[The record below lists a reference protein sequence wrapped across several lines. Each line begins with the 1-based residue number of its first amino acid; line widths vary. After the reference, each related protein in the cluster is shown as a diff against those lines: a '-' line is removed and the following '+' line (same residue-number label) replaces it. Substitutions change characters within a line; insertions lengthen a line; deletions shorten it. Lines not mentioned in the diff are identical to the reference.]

1 MSQRPLIEGDS
12 APGDPPVSGRAIDE
26 TMPFDAAV
34 VMGTEILHKAT
45 RGLLPYVAITT
56 DPPWRLVGTRM
67 GEPPADVRFVAGT
80 ELDIAT
86 LESLRRSLPDTTR
99 CVVGVGSGIAMD
111 AAKYVAWQCGLPLEL
126 IPTVTATD
134 APFSTTIV
142 TREGGVYRSI
152 SCPINPRRILIDLA
166 VVRLAPPRLNRAG
179 VGDKLC
185 AHTALHDWRLATMRG
200 IDRPFDATAEFAEEL
215 VRTLEQRAEDFA
227 APTGDGLRLLM
238 ELHAREGA
246 LLRAFGHGRFVSGS
260 EHLLVQVL
268 ESHGRSR
275 FLHGEGVCLATIT
288 MAWVQRNEPERIA
301 RIARR
306 TGIRFRP
313 DELGVSSDALKTAL
327 RALPDYARRM
337 GRSYTV
343 ANELDPA
350 ALDAEDW
357 GELWSLLS

>member
-1 MSQRPLIEGDS
+1 MSLQPRVQVDRDAED
-12 APGDPPVSGRAIDE
+12 APVSGHATDGSA
-26 TMPFDAAV
+26 PFDATV
-34 VMGTEILHKAT
+34 VMGAEILRQAT
-45 RGLLPYVAITT
+45 RSLPPYVAITT

-67 GEPPADVRFVAGT
+67 GGPPAHVRFLVGT
-80 ELDIAT
+80 ELNSAA
-86 LESLRRSLPDTTR
+86 LESLRRPLPDTTR

-111 AAKYVAWQCGLPLEL
+111 AAKYVAWQSGLPLEL
-126 IPTVTATD
+126 IPTVTASD

-142 TREGGVYRSI
+142 TREGGIYRST
-152 SCPINPRRILIDLA
+152 SCPVNPRRILIDLA

-179 VGDKLC
+179 VGDALC
-185 AHTALHDWRLATMRG
+185 AHTALHDWRLAARRDV
-200 IDRPFDATAEFAEEL
+200 DRPLDATAEFAEAL

-238 ELHAREGA
+238 ELHAREGG
-246 LLRAFGHGRFVSGS
+246 LLRTFGHGRFIGGS
-260 EHLLVQVL
+260 EHLLVQML
-268 ESHGRSR
+268 ESHGRSD
-275 FLHGEGVCLATIT
+275 FLHGEAVCLATIT

-313 DELGVSSDALKTAL
+313 DELGISSHTLKAAL
-327 RALPDYARRM
+327 RALPDYAKRM
-337 GRSYTV
+337 GRPYTV

-350 ALDAEDW
+350 SVDAKDW